1 MGDVNI
7 GDVHHHHL
15 SSTESSD
22 AAPTDELPAD
32 VLSDEPVMPEIPIKP
47 NNAIP
52 VTIGVLLILGAL
64 AIGFSAYTNLSTEG
78 MSADEAQVMADA
90 LNSQGAELTSE
101 QVQEYF
107 DELADAGYFT
117 TLGAIE
123 LVASLVLLT
132 GGVLLL
138 LKRKLGVWLG
148 IGGGSLVLLDAIVG
162 FVILSGVEP
171 PSELLSISMK
181 LTSGVGIGCGL
192 LCLALPFVPLLIA
205 TGRAA
210 LD

>member
-1 MGDVNI
+1 MDTGMPDDVF
-7 GDVHHHHL
+7 
-15 SSTESSD
+15 
-22 AAPTDELPAD
+22 
-32 VLSDEPVMPEIPIKP
+32 SDEPVMPEIPIKP

-64 AIGFSAYTNLSTEG
+64 ALGFSAYTNLSTEG
-78 MSADEAQVMADA
+78 MSPDEAQVMADA
-90 LNSQGAELTSE
+90 LNAQGAELTGE

-123 LVASLVLLT
+123 LVSCLVLLA

-138 LKRKLGVWLG
+138 MKRKLGVWLG
-148 IGGGSLVLLDAIVG
+148 VGGGSLVLLDAIVG
-162 FVILSGVEP
+162 FVILNRVEA
-171 PSELLSISMK
+171 PSEMLTLTLQI
-181 LTSGVGIGCGL
+181 TSGIGIGCGL
-192 LCLALPFVPLLIA
+192 LCLALPFVPLLFA
-205 TGRAA
+205 AGRAA

>member
-7 GDVHHHHL
+7 GDVHHHHF

-90 LNSQGAELTSE
+90 LNSQGAELTGE

-117 TLGAIE
+117 TLGVIE

>member
-1 MGDVNI
+1 MDTGM
-7 GDVHHHHL
+7 
-15 SSTESSD
+15 
-22 AAPTDELPAD
+22 PAD
-32 VLSDEPVMPEIPIKP
+32 VFSDEPVMPEIPIKP

-90 LNSQGAELTSE
+90 LNSQGAELTGE

-138 LKRKLGVWLG
+138 LKRKLGV
-148 IGGGSLVLLDAIVG
+148 
-162 FVILSGVEP
+162 
-171 PSELLSISMK
+171 
-181 LTSGVGIGCGL
+181 
-192 LCLALPFVPLLIA
+192 
-205 TGRAA
+205 
-210 LD
+210 

>member
-1 MGDVNI
+1 MDTGM
-7 GDVHHHHL
+7 
-15 SSTESSD
+15 
-22 AAPTDELPAD
+22 PAD
-32 VLSDEPVMPEIPIKP
+32 VFSDEPVMPEIPIKP

-90 LNSQGAELTSE
+90 LNSQGAELTGE

-123 LVASLVLLT
+123 LVASLVLLA

-138 LKRKLGVWLG
+138 MKRKLGVWLG